1 MKVPGLENAHLTYC
15 LNVHPGATLVEAMNA
30 ILEKASIVCGLFR
43 DKVGAEGPCGLGSW
57 FSAEVARAIT
67 RGDFMA
73 RLAGVLVDY
82 EFYLFTL
89 NGFPYGRFHG
99 ARVKENVYR
108 PDWAETARRDYT
120 FRLAR
125 ILERLMP
132 SDVTGSISTL
142 PVTFRS
148 WATEGRLEAATRRL
162 VEVAGRLADS
172 EKSSGKTIV
181 LALEP
186 EPGCFLE
193 RAEDV
198 VEFFEKR
205 LLPAGAGRLPE
216 ETIRRHIGVCL
227 DTVHAAT
234 LFEDPVVFLRR
245 LRESGI
251 RVVKVQ
257 LGGALA
263 VEVGAEGPPGQLSQF
278 ADDVYL
284 HQVAVRGPDGE
295 RFYLDLPEALAE
307 APTGDWRVHFH
318 VPLTWEGS
326 GGLAGTG
333 GEVDERFVSA
343 ALESGVE
350 HFELEVYTLD
360 VMPDLEDSPEFV
372 LSDELAHL
380 YGLLTGSR
388 G

>member
-1 MKVPGLENAHLTYC
+1 
-15 LNVHPGATLVEAMNA
+15 
-30 ILEKASIVCGLFR
+30 
-43 DKVGAEGPCGLGSW
+43 
-57 FSAEVARAIT
+57 
-67 RGDFMA
+67 
-73 RLAGVLVDY
+73 
-82 EFYLFTL
+82 
-89 NGFPYGRFHG
+89 
-99 ARVKENVYR
+99 
-108 PDWAETARRDYT
+108 
-120 FRLAR
+120 
-125 ILERLMP
+125 
-132 SDVTGSISTL
+132 
-142 PVTFRS
+142 
-148 WATEGRLEAATRRL
+148 
-162 VEVAGRLADS
+162 
-172 EKSSGKTIV
+172 
-181 LALEP
+181 
-186 EPGCFLE
+186 
-193 RAEDV
+193 
-198 VEFFEKR
+198 VEFFEER
-205 LLPAGAGRLPE
+205 LLPAAAGQLAE
-216 ETIRRHIGVCL
+216 ETIRHHIGVCL

-263 VEVGAEGPPGQLSQF
+263 LEVGAEGPPEQLSQF

-284 HQVAVRGPDGE
+284 HQVAVRGPEGE

-326 GGLAGTG
+326 GALEGTG

-343 ALESGVE
+343 ALEAGVE

-380 YGLLTGSR
+380 YRLLRRAEG
-388 G
+388 